1 MQRVL
6 QQQHS
11 YGWLQ
16 RSYYF
21 EPISLTETEVPIMLA
36 ILLIV
41 TVLEWWFFWQKGH
54 VTIIPFLKRIL
65 ACFGLNPSRHYLGP
79 MKRIA
84 HPRTYLS
91 SVYYLDII
99 NLALIFLL
107 KSLSSKT
114 YLLYS
119 SRRYTKL
126 YVDFSVHHKLSS
138 RYFFSPSQT
147 QLSHVKFNHET
158 INNSALPCSDDREVV
173 WVTTTTVTILLLSPF
188 SPFDN
193 LIFI

>member
-1 MQRVL
+1 MLQGHFKILLSLLQLLHLKENVFTYFISLKYTQSKMKHFLLFLSHCGVKKHVLMQRVQ

-16 RSYYF
+16 RSYYYF

-84 HPRTYLS
+84 LLRLLKFSLLPSYH
-91 SVYYLDII
+91 I
-99 NLALIFLL
+99 NLALIFH
-107 KSLSSKT
+107 T
-114 YLLYS
+114 
-119 SRRYTKL
+119 
-126 YVDFSVHHKLSS
+126 
-138 RYFFSPSQT
+138 
-147 QLSHVKFNHET
+147 
-158 INNSALPCSDDREVV
+158 
-173 WVTTTTVTILLLSPF
+173 
-188 SPFDN
+188 
-193 LIFI
+193 